1 MKEDI
6 KILEDYIKLINKG
19 YCDDCNELCN
29 IYGTP
34 AFPSRAISKAI
45 ENLIKGF
52 KKIKIENI
60 KYQMGQMPDTTEEYK
75 NLKKELEKWKNGE
88 M

>member
-1 MKEDI
+1 MEEEIEIVEELLQGSKDAGMYED
-6 KILEDYIKLINKG
+6 NK
-19 YCDDCNELCN
+19 YFYSL
-29 IYGTP
+29 
-34 AFPSRAISKAI
+34 
-45 ENLIKGF
+45 ENLIKEF

-60 KYQMGQMPDTTEEYK
+60 KYQVGQMPDTTEEYK